1 MDLAADQLGS
11 GVHNLF
17 KYSKYYSGQEPEFV
31 EGDVFKI
38 VVPLNDEYSFDYNMV
53 NDGMEYA
60 DKVPIKMDGI
70 LMDHLSLQQKII
82 VQFDEKNGQITSHQ
96 AEMLLEVKQRRARTI
111 LKKMVDQGILE

>member
-38 VVPLNDEYSFDYNMV
+38 VVPLNDEYSFDYKMV

-60 DKVPIKMDGI
+60 DKVPISADKDGWYFNG
-70 LMDHLSLQQKII
+70 SFII
-82 VQFDEKNGQITSHQ
+82 TAKNNCP
-96 AEMLLEVKQRRARTI
+96 VC
-111 LKKMVDQGILE
+111 